1 MKIQVFL
8 YSFLVMTFKKM
19 PKLSERLKYVRKRY
33 NLSQVELAEKAGT
46 TQQAIQQAEKGKAR
60 QPRYLHKLAQ
70 TLELPI
76 DWLIFGDA
84 APDETDLKQLDVKG
98 LNDKSSDVLQNFFA
112 MPKKD
117 QQLIYELMKSRQK
130 K

>member
-1 MKIQVFL
+1 MK
-8 YSFLVMTFKKM
+8 YKKM
-19 PKLSERLKYVRKRY
+19 PKLSERLKYIRTLY

-70 TLELPI
+70 SLDIPVEWMVFGTVENALPSSKK
-76 DWLIFGDA
+76 A
-84 APDETDLKQLDVKG
+84 TG
-98 LNDKSSDVLQNFFA
+98 LNDQSADVLDSFFS

-117 QQLIYELMKSRQK
+117 QQLIYELMQSRRK